1 MSGITVDEKQIKDDF
16 MCMRLT
22 NDNYLVVCQGQSVKA
37 KITKASHQRQ
47 PLLKRLIRALQA
59 AFRVLG

>member
-1 MSGITVDEKQIKDDF
+1 MSGATVDEKQIKDDF

-37 KITKASHQRQ
+37 KITKVGHQRQ
-47 PLLKRLIRALQA
+47 PLLKRLLRALQA
-59 AFRVLG
+59 VFRLLG